1 LTLEMLNAGRSV
13 ALRDVS
19 DMLSERG
26 NERGRKLRGED
37 VERGR
42 KVMSL
47 GVVEEAEEDERR
59 ESVGW
64 GVVAG
69 DAVKVMGKF
78 ERVSGG
84 GWSP

>member
-13 ALRDVS
+13 ATRDVS

-26 NERGRKLRGED
+26 NERGRKLRGDD

-47 GVVEEAEEDERR
+47 GAVEEAEEDGRR

-84 GWSP
+84 GWLL